1 MPTGSVHNAAIQLQ
15 MGQWIRQLRVERRW
29 SQETLAEKA
38 DLDVTFLSGVE
49 RGKRNISLF
58 KLWRIANA
66 FNLSLS
72 ELCDLP
78 KGRETG
84 KRTMEAHI
92 IFLLRKQKPK
102 TMRFI
107 LTYIE
112 SLDQFLSGGVE

>member
-15 MGQWIRQLRVERRW
+15 MGKWIRQLRVARRW

-38 DLDVTFLSGVE
+38 DVDVTFLSGVE

-58 KLWRIANA
+58 NLSRIANA

-78 KGRETG
+78 KGRDTG